1 MAEDKIF
8 ETQDGS
14 HSILSYKYGVSYHSK
29 YGAIQE
35 SLHVFIKSALHE
47 VALAKKD
54 IRILEIGFGTGLN
67 ALITQYKA
75 LQHDLNIYYE
85 GIEAYPIAI
94 EQAHQLNFT
103 TLLEKPELQDF
114 FISMHESP
122 WEEKVQLSDNF
133 QLKKVNSLFE
143 DLQYK
148 GGFDIIYFDAFAPSA
163 QPELWE
169 EPILQAMYDA
179 LDENG
184 IFVTY
189 CAMGQLKR
197 DLLNSGFAVE
207 SLPGPPGKREM
218 VRGIWS

>member
-35 SLHVFIKSALHE
+35 SLHVFLKSALHE
-47 VALAKKD
+47 VALNKKA

-67 ALITQYKA
+67 ALLTFAKA
-75 LQHDLNIYYE
+75 QQHDLNIYYE
-85 GIEAYPIAI
+85 AIEAYPITV
-94 EQAHQLNFT
+94 EQAKELNFA
-103 TLLEKPELQDF
+103 TLLEEPMLQDF
-114 FISMHESP
+114 FLEMHKSP
-122 WEEKVQLSDNF
+122 WDEIVQLYENF

-143 DLQYK
+143 NVSYK

-169 EPILQAMYDA
+169 ESILQAMYDA

-189 CAMGQLKR
+189 CAKGIVKRRLKAV
-197 DLLNSGFAVE
+197 GFSVE

-218 VRGIWS
+218 TRGRK